1 MSEPILELKQLNK
14 SFGPVHVLHDVDFN
28 VRAGEVTALVGD
40 NGAGKST
47 LVKSIAGIH
56 GYDSGTVKFQGK
68 PVHIQGPRDAADLG
82 IEVVYQDLALA
93 ENLDIVQNMFLGR
106 ERGSKWLLD
115 EASMEKAAR
124 ETLASLSV
132 RTVKSVR
139 TPVSALSGGQRQT
152 VAIAKSVLWDSKV
165 VLLDEPTAALGV
177 AQTRQVLDLV
187 RRLAEQGLGVVLI
200 SHNMADVFEV
210 ADRIAVLYLGRLV
223 AEVHTKDVTHGQVV
237 ELITAGRSGDLGLA
251 RPEAAVL

>member
-1 MSEPILELKQLNK
+1 MLLQLNKVNK
-14 SFGPVHVLHDVDFN
+14 SFGAVQVLHEVDFS

-47 LVKSIAGIH
+47 LVKCVAGIH
-56 GYDSGTVKFQGK
+56 PIDGGEILFDDR
-68 PVHIQGPRDAADLG
+68 PVTIHGPTDASALG

-93 ENLDIVQNMFLGR
+93 DNLDIVQNMFLGR
-106 ERGSKWLLD
+106 ERGNSWKLD

-139 TPVSALSGGQRQT
+139 TPVSSLSGGQRQT
-152 VAIAKSVLWDSKV
+152 VAIAKSVLWNSKV
-165 VLLDEPTAALGV
+165 VVLDEPTAALGV

-251 RPEAAVL
+251 RPEAVVL